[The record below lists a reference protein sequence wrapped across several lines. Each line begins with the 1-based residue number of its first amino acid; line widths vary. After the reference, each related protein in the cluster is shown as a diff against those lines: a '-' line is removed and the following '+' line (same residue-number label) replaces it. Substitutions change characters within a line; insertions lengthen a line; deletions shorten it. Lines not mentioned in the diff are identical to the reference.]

1 MHDGDDLDVLWV
13 MAAAAPLGVLL
24 GLRFKVPS
32 LIAASGGFAVL
43 VFVLAIRASWP
54 IAGSALTL
62 LGSLVALQAGYVVG
76 LLISGQRRRP
86 PTD

>member
-43 VFVLAIRASWP
+43 ILVLAIRASWP
-54 IAGSALTL
+54 VAGAALTL
-62 LGSLVALQAGYVVG
+62 LGSLVLLQAGYVVG
-76 LLISGQRRRP
+76 LVISGQRRP
-86 PTD
+86 PSAD